1 MQSASLFV
9 FLPHNKLSAMKKLTA
24 FGAAALFSTALFA
37 QKQNDGAVIAELNF
51 TPASDVPLSVNGI
64 KMRFFTEDNFCFRGQ
79 FNIASSNTETV
90 LFQAGE
96 QVNGEASNSDP
107 VLQVDKSFDFSLAPG
122 VELHFDGADRL
133 SPYIGAFLLW
143 CSGNSSTSVET
154 WGPVDEAN
162 VANPANWSNWSTIE
176 TTPYSRFGLGA
187 VTGADFYFAD
197 YIYLGVEFGLVFDR
211 TNYKDT
217 ETTFSNA
224 RGYQLSENPQD
235 PNSVDSPE
243 PTVNGSESSFG
254 PSVGGSLRLGYCF
267 GR

>member
-1 MQSASLFV
+1 
-9 FLPHNKLSAMKKLTA
+9 MKKLILL
-24 FGAAALFSTALFA
+24 GAVALFSTALCA

-96 QVNGEASNSDP
+96 LSEGEGTNADA

-143 CSGNSSTSVET
+143 GSGNSSTSVET

-162 VANPANWSNWSTIE
+162 VGNPANWSNWSTIQ

-211 TNYKDT
+211 TNFRDT

-224 RGYQLSENPQD
+224 RGYQLSINPQD